1 MKFAQLVE
9 YNNRNILF
17 KNHAENKAVPVIPD
31 LFLLFKKSF
40 YMVKAS
46 GLQLSFNILTMA
58 LNLP

>member
-40 YMVKAS
+40 YKEKAS